1 MYQTSNNIVKKD
13 KPNKMLSDLTKLM
26 LSLLVMLFPII
37 NVFPPLIGNGIISLA
52 LMCIMF
58 LTFAFS
64 EAWNS
69 VLNSKLSITIVLSLL
84 ILIYS
89 ICTSIS
95 GIDYSQMIRGFLIC
109 ILAMFIGFSVAKNY
123 VDIILPV
130 FRVFCT
136 VISISGIYYLIAY
149 RNIGAYDFALK
160 NNYSPLLLFSVIILY
175 IFRENIFKLKFVTYL
190 MILLQL
196 IVIFSTNCR
205 SVAITTLIFIA
216 IFAVVN
222 FCKIFKNQFTVASL
236 IYFVA
241 FVVLIIFFSEKI
253 FDLVYSGL
261 RLEILEESG
270 TVKYSANR
278 LPMIDR
284 GLNLWLH
291 DYSTFFFGATSG
303 GYVECF
309 YIDTLAFRGIIG
321 LLLYLLFFINII
333 RKIFIIKTKL
343 QHLKL
348 IGLLVLLAS
357 LVIALFEA
365 GAPFIQGT
373 TYFIVWFLVGIS
385 LATVYYKGEN

>member
-1 MYQTSNNIVKKD
+1 MYQTNNIAKKY
-13 KPNKMLSDLTKLM
+13 KPNKILSYLTKLM

-37 NVFPPLIGNGIISLA
+37 NVFPLLMGNGLVSLA
-52 LMCIMF
+52 IMGIVF

-69 VLNSKLSITIVLSLL
+69 FLNSKLSITIILSLL
-84 ILIYS
+84 ILVYS
-89 ICTSIS
+89 VCTSIS
-95 GIDYSQMIRGFLIC
+95 GINYSLMIRGFLIC
-109 ILAMFIGFSVAKNY
+109 ILALFIGFAVAKNHI
-123 VDIILPV
+123 DIIFPV
-130 FRVFCT
+130 LRVFCT
-136 VISISGIYYLIAY
+136 VISISGVYYLIAY

-175 IFRENIFKLKFVTYL
+175 ICRDSIFNLKFITYL
-190 MILLQL
+190 MIFLQL

-216 IFAVVN
+216 VFSVVS
-222 FCKIFKNQFTVASL
+222 FYKIFKNQFTVASL
-236 IYFVA
+236 IYFVI
-241 FVVLIIFFSEKI
+241 FVVLIIVFSEKI
-253 FDLVYSGL
+253 SDLVYSGL

-278 LPMIDR
+278 LPMIER
-284 GLNLWLH
+284 GINLWLR

-309 YIDTLAFRGIIG
+309 YIDTLAFRGSIG
-321 LLLYLLFFINII
+321 LFLYLLFFINII
-333 RKIFIIKTKL
+333 RKIFIIITKL
-343 QHLKL
+343 HYLKL
-348 IGLLVLLAS
+348 TGLLVLLAS

-385 LATVYYKGEN
+385 LATGYYKGEN